1 MTQTLE
7 RPAGGETGRALDYL
21 VWQQDASD
29 YNPLR
34 NKYNFRLSHLW
45 RRHGLSGFRAEL
57 IAALAFDGGAR

>member
-1 MTQTLE
+1 MARKTE
-7 RPAGGETGRALDYL
+7 NPGGEAGALDYL
-21 VWQQDASD
+21 AWQLDASD